1 MVVFTF
7 KRPEDATDDALGIEP
22 HSAVGRLVSFEMPAN
37 YADITVPAR
46 DAGWTLHS
54 TEAVEQAIPNDLATA
69 LKGAADDTNGWQA
82 RVKTAAVKVEPTKP
96 TKLTAKL
103 KIA

>member
-7 KRPEDATDDALGIEP
+7 KRHEDATDDALGIEP

-69 LKGAADDTNGWQA
+69 LEDATADKSGWEERIKA
-82 RVKTAAVKVEPTKP
+82 AAVKVEPVAVKTRVW
-96 TKLTAKL
+96 TRVR
-103 KIA
+103 